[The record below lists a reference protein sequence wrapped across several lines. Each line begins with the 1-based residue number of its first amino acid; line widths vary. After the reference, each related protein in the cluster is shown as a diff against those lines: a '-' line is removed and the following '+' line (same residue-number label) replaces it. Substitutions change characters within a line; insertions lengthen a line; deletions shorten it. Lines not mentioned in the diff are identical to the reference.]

1 MAPKLILVAC
11 QNHALDVRA
20 VIDQEQLTD
29 VTAVFYPPHCGP
41 CAPSWDLLAD
51 TINPVAEE
59 GDRIHLLGGACLL
72 KLADPPASLAHCRIQ
87 KQPMLCQHWY
97 ANPDLLDAK
106 VQAGAY
112 MITNGWL
119 ARWRHQLKELGLDQ
133 QTARAL
139 FSESAK
145 LLLLLDT
152 GTYPKSQHDL
162 AELCAFVDVP
172 HETLPVGLDYFR
184 LFLMRIV
191 LEWRSEESQAKARE
205 VASDANRRSADHAIV
220 LDVLSKLTKVQTED
234 EVVNGLM
241 ELFAMLFASGRMH
254 YLFIVDG
261 VPGKLCSHPT
271 PADDPAGVREELA
284 GVRDEAS
291 WDADSGVLTV
301 RFSHGTDAVGI
312 LSIEELAGVRDE
324 ASWDA
329 DSGVLTV
336 RFSHGTD
343 AVGILSIEE
352 LGCPEHGQQY
362 CNFVMEIQSVC
373 GLAVTNARAYQ
384 RLADAHDQIRGQA
397 TDLERSNVELE
408 QFAYVASHD
417 LQEPL
422 RMVTSYVQLLAQR
435 YHGKLDEKADKY
447 ISYAVDGAT
456 RMQQLISDLL
466 TFSRVGKQPKP
477 HTAVPTS
484 EIVDQTVADLEV
496 AIQESRGVVTRAD
509 LPTVS
514 ADRGQMGQ
522 LFGNLIRNGLKFRT
536 DEPPRIHVDAE
547 RNGQAW
553 VFSVR
558 DNGIGIDTEFS
569 ERIFRAFQR
578 LHERN
583 KYPGTGIGLAIAK
596 KIVERHGGRI
606 WIESEPGKGTT
617 FFFHSRT
624 Q

>member
-20 VIDQEQLTD
+20 VIDQEQLTA

-59 GDRIHLLGGACLL
+59 GDRIQLLGGACLL
-72 KLADPPASLAHCRIQ
+72 KLAEPPASLAHCQVQ

-133 QTARAL
+133 PTARAL
-139 FSESAK
+139 FSESATH
-145 LLLLLDT
+145 LLFLDT
-152 GTYPKSQHDL
+152 GTYPKSQHYL
-162 AELCAFVDVP
+162 AELSAFVDLP

-191 LEWRSEESQAKARE
+191 LEWRSEESKAEARE
-205 VASDANRRSADHAIV
+205 AASDANRRSADHAVV
-220 LDVLSKLTKVQTED
+220 LDVLRKLATAQTED
-234 EVVNGLM
+234 KVVDGLM
-241 ELFAMLFASGRMH
+241 ELFRMLFASSRMH

-261 VPGKLCSHPT
+261 VPGKLRSHPA
-271 PADDPAGVREELA
+271 PADDPSSVRDKLT
-284 GVRDEAS
+284 GVRDDAS

-301 RFSHGTDAVGI
+301 RFSHGTDA
-312 LSIEELAGVRDE
+312 LGV
-324 ASWDA
+324 
-329 DSGVLTV
+329 
-336 RFSHGTD
+336 
-343 AVGILSIEE
+343 LSIEE
-352 LGCPEHGQQY
+352 LGCPERGHNY
-362 CNFVMEIQSVC
+362 CDLVTEIQGVC
-373 GLAVTNARAYQ
+373 GLALTNARAYQ
-384 RLADAHDQIRGQA
+384 RLADAHDQIRSQA
-397 TDLERSNVELE
+397 TDLERSNAELE
-408 QFAYVASHD
+408 QFAYVASHG

-422 RMVTSYVQLLAQR
+422 RMVTSYVQLLAER
-435 YHGKLDEKADKY
+435 YQGKLDEKADKY
-447 ISYAVDGAT
+447 VAYAVDGAT

-466 TFSRVGKQPKP
+466 TFARVGKQQKP

-484 EIVDQTVADLEV
+484 EIVDQTLADLEV

-547 RNGQAW
+547 RNGEAW

-558 DNGIGIDTEFS
+558 DNGIGMDTEFS

-578 LHERN
+578 LHERG

-596 KIVERHGGRI
+596 KIVEQHRGRI
-606 WIESEPGKGTT
+606 WVESKPGKGAT
-617 FFFHSRT
+617 FFFT
-624 Q
+624 LPYVGTI